1 MKSLKEYIVKE
12 DSVDIEKHDKLNDI
26 FMALEKLSDEV
37 YELEALDAQQD
48 SSGVGDLND
57 QLVTFRKMITGLYQV
72 IDRSSKVVPME
83 NTEEVKEAVDQELMD
98 EVIMQVKRDC
108 DMGDYTAIEELLMS
122 CPEDKLRG
130 FLSEVD
136 ESVNQD
142 LDHLKKLAGIEE
154 DVDQQYKDVLATRN
168 DIKINR
174 FLAKQPED
182 VAKRLTGTKA
192 QPKIKAPRPGA
203 YSHSTNPE
211 FPKTGM

>member
-83 NTEEVKEAVDQELMD
+83 SVDEAVGDFAKPIYDLIDDLGDTDQTHANVLHD
-98 EVIMQVKRDC
+98 LIRYLD
-108 DMGDYTAIEELLMS
+108 GDTIKDFVEEFRRVHDYGDGM
-122 CPEDKLRG
+122 EY
-130 FLSEVD
+130 
-136 ESVNQD
+136 ESVQKDQSQD
-142 LDHLKKLAGIEE
+142 LDNLKKLAGI
-154 DVDQQYKDVLATRN
+154 
-168 DIKINR
+168 
-174 FLAKQPED
+174 
-182 VAKRLTGTKA
+182 
-192 QPKIKAPRPGA
+192 
-203 YSHSTNPE
+203 
-211 FPKTGM
+211 

>member
-37 YELEALDAQQD
+37 YELEALDAQQE

-182 VAKRLTGTKA
+182 VAKRLTVTKA
-192 QPKIKAPRPGA
+192 QPKIKAPRPGS

>member
-37 YELEALDAQQD
+37 YELEALDAQQE

-154 DVDQQYKDVLATRN
+154 EVDQQYKDVLATRN

-192 QPKIKAPRPGA
+192 QPKIKAPRPGS

>member
-37 YELEALDAQQD
+37 YELEALDAQQE

-98 EVIMQVKRDC
+98 
-108 DMGDYTAIEELLMS
+108 
-122 CPEDKLRG
+122 
-130 FLSEVD
+130 
-136 ESVNQD
+136 
-142 LDHLKKLAGIEE
+142 
-154 DVDQQYKDVLATRN
+154 
-168 DIKINR
+168 
-174 FLAKQPED
+174 
-182 VAKRLTGTKA
+182 
-192 QPKIKAPRPGA
+192 
-203 YSHSTNPE
+203 
-211 FPKTGM
+211 

>member
-1 MKSLKEYIVKE
+1 
-12 DSVDIEKHDKLNDI
+12 
-26 FMALEKLSDEV
+26 
-37 YELEALDAQQD
+37 
-48 SSGVGDLND
+48 
-57 QLVTFRKMITGLYQV
+57 
-72 IDRSSKVVPME
+72 
-83 NTEEVKEAVDQELMD
+83 
-98 EVIMQVKRDC
+98 
-108 DMGDYTAIEELLMS
+108 MGDYTAIEELLMS

-136 ESVNQD
+136 ESNE
-142 LDHLKKLAGIEE
+142 LSTLKRLAGIEE

-192 QPKIKAPRPGA
+192 QPKIKAPRPGS

-211 FPKTGM
+211 FPKKGM